1 MYGRVALRDF
11 GPFESAELEIKPLT
25 LFIGRNS
32 VGKSMLAY
40 LLWTLSVLLPDPDE
54 LAKIVSE
61 RGFEDLAKRS
71 MELVKRGLAPRE
83 ELTKLINVFI
93 EAFPW
98 AIARSLSDALRRV
111 YTSRLSELVKEGS
124 ERAIVEVAGP
134 YASVRFVIEGEEVR
148 VEDYKP
154 FRGFL
159 DSLAIEVPRPS
170 ALRITYSDDTMEF
183 PLTSLSDLTNA
194 ALRILAL
201 YVATSFKPFF
211 ASEEL
216 VALLVDSRAGI
227 SRTLLKPYLSPSIAK
242 GISYADEQFV
252 RLYYRLAEKL
262 AQGDIKLDFAKPFLE
277 EIGCEPEIVY
287 ESGVYTIYVK
297 TWIGKRLPFA
307 RAPSGARESVTL
319 ALALASLGEPLMI
332 IVEEPEAHLHPRA
345 QTLLARLVARAI
357 NSLGKIVVITTHS
370 DYLVYSI
377 NNLISLSSKVDR
389 ARELGYCEDE
399 AIAPEKVA
407 AYLIEARRGR
417 AVVEPLNVSK
427 EGNPRTS
434 SRR

>member
-1 MYGRVALRDF
+1 LPWTIGDCLRLFIQFIEVIASYSYEVLRGSVSVVRSLAMYGRVALRDF

-124 ERAIVEVAGP
+124 ERAIIEVAGP

-183 PLTSLSDLTNA
+183 PLTSLSDLANA

-216 VALLVDSRAGI
+216 VALLMDSRAGI
-227 SRTLLKPYLSPSIAK
+227 SRTLLKPYLSPLSL
-242 GISYADEQFV
+242 
-252 RLYYRLAEKL
+252 R
-262 AQGDIKLDFAKPFLE
+262 
-277 EIGCEPEIVY
+277 
-287 ESGVYTIYVK
+287 
-297 TWIGKRLPFA
+297 
-307 RAPSGARESVTL
+307 
-319 ALALASLGEPLMI
+319 ALATLMSSSLGS
-332 IVEEPEAHLHPRA
+332 
-345 QTLLARLVARAI
+345 TTG
-357 NSLGKIVVITTHS
+357 SLKS
-370 DYLVYSI
+370 LRRE
-377 NNLISLSSKVDR
+377 ISS
-389 ARELGYCEDE
+389 
-399 AIAPEKVA
+399 
-407 AYLIEARRGR
+407 
-417 AVVEPLNVSK
+417 
-427 EGNPRTS
+427 
-434 SRR
+434 